1 VWVQVPPQL
10 QLAFCK
16 KAIINLKQKLMK
28 KHILVKT
35 KKEIFERN
43 TTIRKVDWRLLGKN
57 FFKACEYDEQTN
69 ILGISYVAYAI
80 AKTRQWLN
88 CPALPYIEAFTDKE
102 NLEIQQ
108 ELQKLLCVSEMK
120 RLIRAK
126 QEIRFNNTEYGIEGA
141 GKSLNEAIEAFIDN
155 AVKSFVE
162 DDIDP
167 RGVKEEDR
175 EISFYNVEDCEVYL
189 PKKYVNQIWDEI
201 EYRFG
206 EEIKSV
212 YNFSIDEATKAERIW
227 EMSEGR

>member
-1 VWVQVPPQL
+1 
-10 QLAFCK
+10 
-16 KAIINLKQKLMK
+16 MK